1 MKNSKFCK
9 KEFELRVI
17 FQLKV
22 TLSLILDPTLIII
35 EFLEKTTTII
45 EFLEKITTNDLL
57 NILIINILIITLLI
71 ILLTRF
77 NR

>member
-9 KEFELRVI
+9 KKFELRVI

-35 EFLEKTTTII
+35 EFLEK
-45 EFLEKITTNDLL
+45 ITTNDLL
-57 NILIINILIITLLI
+57 NILIITLLI
-71 ILLTRF
+71 ILLKRF